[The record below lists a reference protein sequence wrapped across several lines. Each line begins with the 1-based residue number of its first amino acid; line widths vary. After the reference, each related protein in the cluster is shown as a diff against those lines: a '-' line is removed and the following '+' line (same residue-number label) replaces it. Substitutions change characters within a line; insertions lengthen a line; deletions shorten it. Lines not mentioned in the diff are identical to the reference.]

1 MKTVLYLV
9 IGAVAWEVLRDKFAF
24 GKKVEKTI
32 DKAEEKVES
41 ALGLDKEEVVEVKE
55 TVTTKEE
62 KKNPTVGL
70 GDPVRNTPKP
80 KWDSTTVSEGV

>member
-41 ALGLDKEEVVEVKE
+41 ALGLDKEETVEVTEVKE
-55 TVTTKEE
+55 SVKEE
-62 KKNPTVGL
+62 KPSTVAAPVNPVK
-70 GDPVRNTPKP
+70 TPKP
-80 KWDSTTVSEGV
+80 NWDSSSLSDGV